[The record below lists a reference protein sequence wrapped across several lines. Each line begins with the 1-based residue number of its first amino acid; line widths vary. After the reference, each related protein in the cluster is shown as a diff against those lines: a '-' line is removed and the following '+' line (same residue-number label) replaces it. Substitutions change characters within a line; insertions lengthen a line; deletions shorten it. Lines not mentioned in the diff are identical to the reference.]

1 MIEGKGLGGKKVN
14 RVNVSLSNEF
24 NRKLN
29 RLATA
34 CNMRPTTL
42 AGLLVERCLDSAEVI
57 VELQKQYCLH
67 SAYKIMPVKRNGEL
81 SYLLNDNGRED
92 VW

>member
-14 RVNVSLSNEF
+14 RVNVSLSNAC

-29 RLATA
+29 QLATA

-42 AGLLVERCLDSAEVI
+42 AGLLVERCLDSADVI
-57 VELQKQYCLH
+57 ADLQREHCLH
-67 SAYKIMPVKRNGEL
+67 SAYKIMPVKRGSEL
-81 SYLLNDNGRED
+81 VYLLNDNRRED
-92 VW
+92 FR